1 MPILQDTKEHT
12 CKQWK
17 QCTSWVHCNLIPWLL
32 YWSLSTSFPF
42 LPALSISGLTTT
54 CTVSRHTK
62 MLLLNGHTCNLMWS
76 DGCPIPKTSLLLLHT
91 NNHLTSIWQYET
103 RFTKIMHP
111 KHKKEIQIMIP
122 ISTLVP
128 TKMCLP
134 LLGTTS
140 FLPQVTLFSFLD
152 LVCCEV
158 FFYFFPIFC
167 VNEVHCII
175 NSTLP

>member
-1 MPILQDTKEHT
+1 MATPAILCGVMDAQF
-12 CKQWK
+12 Q
-17 QCTSWVHCNLIPWLL
+17 
-32 YWSLSTSFPF
+32 
-42 LPALSISGLTTT
+42 
-54 CTVSRHTK
+54 
-62 MLLLNGHTCNLMWS
+62 
-76 DGCPIPKTSLLLLHT
+76 KTSLLLLHT
-91 NNHLTSIWQYET
+91 KQPSHKHLWQYET
-103 RFTKIMHP
+103 RPTKIMNP